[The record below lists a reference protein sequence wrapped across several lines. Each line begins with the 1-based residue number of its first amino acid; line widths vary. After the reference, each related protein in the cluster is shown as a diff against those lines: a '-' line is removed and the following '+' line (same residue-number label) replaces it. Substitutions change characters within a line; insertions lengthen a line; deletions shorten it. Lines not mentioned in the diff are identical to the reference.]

1 MFCLSANLE
10 SRARSQPFT
19 TTYLH
24 LESIAAKTSYTREA
38 KGTLTFRLRIEY
50 VDERQM
56 VLTNLTPPPTIHVNV
71 KTKKDFQCAKYTASG
86 KVDMEPYS
94 QRTIS
99 SYIEELMT
107 YMECYYYLEDA
118 VLNVILWRGH
128 FPLKL
133 GKKTIALLPVHSFN
147 LFLCMVVLVERPTL
161 FPSFCCATIA
171 WVLLAVM
178 GYKRNVPDPWD
189 GCRSFG
195 EVMQQLILGKCL
207 SGPDDIPA
215 FANAEKSKE
224 FTEKWKKRVEEAEKM
239 AERRR
244 LKAIEEQEEWQK
256 EMEEIGDTNVDIS
269 TKSGGGVSI
278 DPLKPILYPIQQ
290 YLGIACNSLRFIKNI
305 IIWEESYFA
314 AIISLT
320 SVVLAIALAFVPWAL
335 IFRWSSRIIVWTLF
349 GPWMKAVD
357 VFYVSKLKP
366 LTEEELDKQ
375 EHEAKKL
382 RKERTKEAALQA
394 RIAREDAKKLKD
406 MKKYMFGKFIMHV
419 SVLKLDRF
427 RDIPLP
433 QSEAKPYEQ
442 KALPMSELAMKEAG
456 KDRTRIPG
464 QQLIG
469 DMIPMLDTSG
479 INDAPTGQPTGEKAL
494 LDKSSPGAKVEK
506 DSTANAVAKI
516 SGVVAAAAVVT
527 WFGVPLM
534 ISAVKMIW

>member
-94 QRTIS
+94 HRTIS

-195 EVMQQLILGKCL
+195 EIMQQLILGKCL

-382 RKERTKEAALQA
+382 RKERTKDAALQA

-406 MKKYMFGKFIMHV
+406 MKKYMFGKFITHV